1 MKNLKALENKIGIEF
16 KNKNFLFQALVHRSY
31 LNENPRFKLGSNERL
46 EFLGDAVLEFIT
58 SLLLFR
64 KLPQYSEGNL
74 TNIRSCLVRTSSL
87 AEIAR
92 KLSLGKFL
100 LLSKGEEDLG
110 GRKNATLLAN
120 CFEALIGAIYLDQD
134 SKIVENFLL
143 ELLIPKLEQTI
154 KTQRF
159 KDYKSLFQEFS
170 QSREKITPNYTVLQE
185 SGPDHKKT
193 FTVGLLVD
201 KKLWAK
207 GTGNSKLE
215 AEEQAAKAALEKA
228 QEKR

>member
-1 MKNLKALENKIGIEF
+1 MKNLKALENKIGVEF
-16 KNKNFLFQALVHRSY
+16 KNKDLLSQALVHRSY

-46 EFLGDAVLEFIT
+46 EFLGDSVLEFIT

-64 KLPQYSEGNL
+64 KLPHYSEGNL

-87 AEIAR
+87 AEIAQE
-92 KLSLGKFL
+92 LSLGKFL

-110 GRKNATLLAN
+110 GRKNDTLLAN
-120 CFEALIGAIYLDQD
+120 CFEALVGAIYLDQD
-134 SKIVENFLL
+134 SKVVEKFLL
-143 ELLIPKLEQTI
+143 ELLIPRLEQTI

-159 KDYKSLFQEFS
+159 KDSKSLFQEFI
-170 QSREKITPNYTVLQE
+170 QSREKITPNYTVLKE

-201 KKLWAK
+201 KKLWTK
-207 GTGNSKLE
+207 GTGKSKLE
-215 AEEQAAKAALEKA
+215 AEEQAAKTALEKT